1 MNNQAT
7 GFQTNKIGRFLLGRW
22 RPTAWWFSLAVMA
35 RNLLVALTPVLYAGD
50 GGMQLAA
57 SVMTNPDIRANS
69 TRVAN
74 ELRSENG
81 VRNGIEFIEEV
92 VKSFPYPWTIRL
104 PRFHVHT
111 H

>member
-1 MNNQAT
+1 MNNNCGKMTTPA
-7 GFQTNKIGRFLLGRW
+7 RELGVDEL
-22 RPTAWWFSLAVMA
+22 S
-35 RNLLVALTPVLYAGD
+35 
-50 GGMQLAA
+50 AA
-57 SVMTNPDIRANS
+57 ITDVMTNPDIRANS

-104 PRFHVHT
+104 PRFRRDEPAWTDGEFAHYFDNSELLDSAN
-111 H
+111 